1 MIDEWRCAV
10 NTLWTAR
17 SRGSE
22 VPDFFLARARDA
34 ITEAQRFATAQGS
47 LQRWFNI
54 IAYVHDLMQ
63 SRSFRQLQNAWAGEI
78 CAIATSTTAFIVVF
92 HEDPFKG
99 TTTT

>member
-1 MIDEWRCAV
+1 MNGVAQSTRCGQHVRVVAKSPIPFWRALETRSQRLKGLPRRRDRCSGGSTSSH
-10 NTLWTAR
+10 TL
-17 SRGSE
+17 
-22 VPDFFLARARDA
+22 
-34 ITEAQRFATAQGS
+34 
-47 LQRWFNI
+47 
-54 IAYVHDLMQ
+54 HDLIQ